1 MRGDLGEFAVRAL
14 RDTAQYAE
22 GVVHV
27 AAQDV
32 HDDAACLVDDG
43 PGAQGRVELFQLGQ
57 RGAVGAV
64 ADQRGGRE
72 VAEGPYGTVLG
83 VVQAAGAKTVE
94 AEGDGEPGAPEGQR
108 DAGAH
113 PRVERHGTV
122 VGPAF
127 RDTVVR
133 RLNSAATVFTGARPG
148 YTTGRPLAGL
158 LGPADRA
165 AFRSQVA
172 AVARG
177 DGDRSLTVRFQQ
189 RPSLPVHTTLT
200 ALRPN
205 GEPRP
210 TVLVVLQPTDLRL
223 PPNPPEQGRNPASA
237 LPDLSEATRH
247 AALLDL
253 LDAMTSA
260 LLTTPSRDGGTVV
273 ERAAGVLHDRFAD
286 WVIADTGSGR
296 PVRTTVLGPS
306 GADTDAVA
314 AQDPADCPLV
324 VEAARGGSP
333 APRVRL
339 DQDPDAFGR
348 DATGAPVLVQAN
360 VTSLLC
366 VPLARDGVVLGVL
379 TLFRS
384 GARPAFSMAEAQ
396 AMDMMS
402 RHIALAV
409 DQLPSRRLS

>member
-1 MRGDLGEFAVRAL
+1 MVQTEEFGEELEGFVRRVAELKAARSVPSGDLPTVLDAAIFEL
-14 RDTAQYAE
+14 D
-22 GVVHV
+22 HV
-27 AAQDV
+27 ADRLWPWYEQLSSTV
-32 HDDAACLVDDG
+32 PAA
-43 PGAQGRVELFQLGQ
+43 
-57 RGAVGAV
+57 AV
-64 ADQRGGRE
+64 
-72 VAEGPYGTVLG
+72 
-83 VVQAAGAKTVE
+83 
-94 AEGDGEPGAPEGQR
+94 GQR
-108 DAGAH
+108 DRQEQQLLRMIFQQLPLPVAL
-113 PRVERHGTV
+113 TD
-122 VGPAF
+122 

-133 RLNSAATVFTGARPG
+133 RLNSAAIVFTGARPG

-223 PPNPPEQGRNPASA
+223 PPNPPEQGRNPSAA

-247 AALLDL
+247 AALWDL

-260 LLTTPSRDGGTVV
+260 LLTTPSRDARTVV
-273 ERAAGVLHDRFAD
+273 ERAAGVLHGRFAD
-286 WVIADTGSGR
+286 WVIADTGNGR
-296 PVRTTVLGPS
+296 PVRMTVLGPS

-384 GARPAFSMAEAQ
+384 GARSAFSMAEAQ

-402 RHIALAV
+402 RHITLAV
-409 DQLPSRRLS
+409 GQLPTRRLS